1 MKKLIAALLLL
12 PSMCFGAALDYGLDR
27 RTPANNNWEKV
38 LLSSPATTG
47 IMTYDPASR
56 LASWLTLGS
65 NIQVSGG
72 VISATSTPGPKGDTG
87 ATGPQGIK
95 GDTGAQGPIGPQGVK
110 GDTGAPGVKGDT
122 GADGPQGP
130 IGLNG
135 PQGVKGD
142 AGVQG
147 ATGLTGAQGPV
158 GDTGPA
164 GPVGPTGVQGLKGDI
179 GATGAQGVKG
189 DTGLQGPTGLTGATG
204 AQGPIGLTGAEGPQG
219 IKGDTGAQGPQGPTG
234 PTGLTGA
241 QGVKGDTGAAGAQGS
256 QGPIGLTGA
265 TGPAGPGSVTSVT
278 AGTGLS
284 GGTITT
290 TGTISLPNT
299 GTAGTY
305 ANVTTDAQGRV
316 TSGTNLS
323 INDSPGRT
331 LVSTTASTG
340 FQISATRTAQVCY
353 EGSFSTTSTIGGPSS
368 ASVFLETADTN
379 SIAPGDWTT
388 KAQQTYSNTITLAIV
403 LNQVQ
408 GNNWTICR
416 FIPAGKFVRLRVGGL
431 TGTAS
436 AAINSTQQEVLQ

>member
-1 MKKLIAALLLL
+1 
-12 PSMCFGAALDYGLDR
+12 MCFGAALDYGLDR

-56 LASWLTLGS
+56 LVSWLTLGS

-95 GDTGAQGPIGPQGVK
+95 GDTGAQGPIGPQGIK
-110 GDTGAPGVKGDT
+110 GDTGAP
-122 GADGPQGP
+122 
-130 IGLNG
+130 
-135 PQGVKGD
+135 GVKGD

-147 ATGLTGAQGPV
+147 ATGP
-158 GDTGPA
+158 
-164 GPVGPTGVQGLKGDI
+164 
-179 GATGAQGVKG
+179 QGVKG
-189 DTGLQGPTGLTGATG
+189 DTGLQGSTGLTGATG
-204 AQGPIGLTGAEGPQG
+204 AQGPIGLTGVEGPQG
-219 IKGDTGAQGPQGPTG
+219 IKGDTGAQGPQGPIG
-234 PTGLTGA
+234 LTGLTGA
-241 QGVKGDTGAAGAQGS
+241 QGVKGDTGAVGAQGS

-379 SIAPGDWTT
+379 STTPGDWTT

-416 FIPAGKFVRLRVGGL
+416 FVPAGKFVRLRVGGL

>member
-47 IMTYDPASR
+47 IMAYDPASR

-72 VISATSTPGPKGDTG
+72 VISATSTPGPKGDIG

-95 GDTGAQGPIGPQGVK
+95 GDTGAQGPTGPQGIK

-147 ATGLTGAQGPV
+147 ATGP
-158 GDTGPA
+158 
-164 GPVGPTGVQGLKGDI
+164 
-179 GATGAQGVKG
+179 QGVKG
-189 DTGLQGPTGLTGATG
+189 DTGLQGSTGLTGATG
-204 AQGPIGLTGAEGPQG
+204 AQGPIGLTGVEGPQG
-219 IKGDTGAQGPQGPTG
+219 IKGDTGAQGPQGPMG

-284 GGTITT
+284 GGTITS

-379 SIAPGDWTT
+379 STTPGDWTT

-416 FIPAGKFVRLRVGGL
+416 FVPAGKFVRLRVGGL

-436 AAINSTQQEVLQ
+436 AAINSAQQEVLQ